1 MSAQPNGTNNMES
14 PGLIAGHAQ
23 YVKGAAEVCPSAPP
37 PPLPY
42 TLQPPLTE
50 AFHFISPTCSPT
62 HTNSVTKATIGSVT
76 GNQAWATSGEQDKSQ
91 AIDAMKAASENRD
104 PSQQGLGGVEQAA
117 GNLVG
122 CEGMQKEGAESK
134 KQ

>member
-1 MSAQPNGTNNMES
+1 MSAQPNGSNNMEN

-23 YVKGAAEVCPSAPP
+23 YVKGAAE
-37 PPLPY
+37 
-42 TLQPPLTE
+42 
-50 AFHFISPTCSPT
+50 
-62 HTNSVTKATIGSVT
+62 ATIGSVT
-76 GNQAWATSGEQDKSQ
+76 GNQAWATSGEQDKNQ

-104 PSQQGLGGVEQAA
+104 TSQGLGGVEQAA

>member
-1 MSAQPNGTNNMES
+1 MSAPSQMDQSNNTEN

-23 YVKGAAEVCPSAPP
+23 YVKGAAEGLV
-37 PPLPY
+37 
-42 TLQPPLTE
+42 
-50 AFHFISPTCSPT
+50 
-62 HTNSVTKATIGSVT
+62 GSVT
-76 GNQAWATSGEQDKSQ
+76 GNQAWATSGEQDKNQ

-104 PSQQGLGGVEQAA
+104 PNQGLGGVEQAA

-122 CEGMQKEGAESK
+122 CEGMQKEGEASK